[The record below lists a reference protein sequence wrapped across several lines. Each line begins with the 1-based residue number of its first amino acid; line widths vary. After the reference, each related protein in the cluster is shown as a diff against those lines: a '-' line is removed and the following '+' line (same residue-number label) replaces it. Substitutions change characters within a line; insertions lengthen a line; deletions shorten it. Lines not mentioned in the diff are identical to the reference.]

1 MAQSNVKFAQ
11 KLSADSFKRLVEQ
24 QKSPSGVHVVVGIDP
39 TNTPVTTDNVI
50 GRVQGIYNLGKKLD
64 VYLDLKGWNG
74 KSKIEGEFRF
84 AQAGDVFYLVRK
96 DGV

>member
-1 MAQSNVKFAQ
+1 MAQQSNVKFAQ
-11 KLSADSFKRLVEQ
+11 KLSADSFKRLIEQ
-24 QKSPSGVHVVVGIDP
+24 QKTEGVHVVVGIDP
-39 TNTPVTTDNVI
+39 TVTPVSVDDVI

-84 AQAGDVFYLVRK
+84 AQAGNVFYLVRK
-96 DGV
+96 GEQ

>member
-11 KLSADSFKRLVEQ
+11 KLSNESFKRLVEQ
-24 QKSPSGVHVVVGIDP
+24 QKTEGVHVVSGIDP
-39 TNTPVTTDNVI
+39 TTTPVSIDHVI

-84 AQAGDVFYLVRK
+84 AQAGNVFYLVRK
-96 DGV
+96 GSQ